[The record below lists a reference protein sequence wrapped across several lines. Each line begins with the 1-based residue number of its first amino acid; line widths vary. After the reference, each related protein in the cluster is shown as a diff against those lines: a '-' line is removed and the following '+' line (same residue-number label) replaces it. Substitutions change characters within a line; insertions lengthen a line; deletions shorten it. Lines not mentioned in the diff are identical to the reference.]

1 LAGLENIMVNQKRE
15 EIRDADNIIKNAK
28 EKPRFPRPRLS
39 HNLARNSNILILK
52 LRRVLNRHFNYG
64 R

>member
-1 LAGLENIMVNQKRE
+1 MVNQNRE
-15 EIRDADNIIKNAK
+15 EIRDANNIIKNVK

-39 HNLARNSNILILK
+39 HNLARIGNILILK
-52 LRRVLNRHFNYG
+52 LRRLLNGRFNYG